1 MGRSMTVA
9 SHAFTESRR
18 YNAAADFVD
27 RNVAEGRGD
36 KAAFIDPTRSLTYGE
51 LQRQSCRFAC
61 GLQVLGLRQES
72 RILLLMLDTV
82 DYPVAF
88 WGAIRAG
95 MVPIPL
101 NTAIFS
107 RIAGPMRSSSPRRSP
122 KSSIPS
128 SRKAAACAR

>member
-1 MGRSMTVA
+1 MTA
-9 SHAFTESRR
+9 SLEEPAQRRR

-27 RNVAEGRGD
+27 SPVARGLGD
-36 KAAFIDPTRSLTYGE
+36 KIAFVDPARSLTYRQ
-51 LQRQSCRFAC
+51 LQEQSCRFAC

-72 RILLLMLDTV
+72 RVLLLLLDTV

-101 NTAIFS
+101 KTLLPPAQYAYILDDSRAEAIVVS
-107 RIAGPMRSSSPRRSP
+107 APLV
-122 KSSIPS
+122 
-128 SRKAAACAR
+128 KAIEPV